1 MFFSTRSLR
10 FQLLVAATLS
20 LCVVAIFALMGVK
33 RYAYN
38 AAQMTFDQRLS
49 SAALQI
55 IDHVHFNNLSFSVDI
70 PFSAFKSLTDSPHDR
85 VFYLVTTNDLQVV
98 TGYEQLLD
106 DPTVR
111 EQISQHKIRLEPQ
124 PDYFYLDFMGE
135 SVRFSLVSRAINTM
149 QGQVSVYAVLGQ
161 TLQSRIDWEAE
172 ISSHALKMLLVV
184 IVCSL
189 LVITALI
196 WQVLK
201 PVNEINRKIAK
212 RSNLDLTPISVDGP
226 QEINHLI
233 ETINVFM
240 AQLDGTLNNL
250 KSFTSEAAHQLKT
263 PIAGI
268 KAQLDVAQDKVTDPE
283 ALTYIQKI
291 SHSNEHLE
299 RTVFQLLNHA
309 TIKHRYRRVEPV
321 EINFNRLVKQ
331 CCRELAIN
339 ALQRN
344 IELHYDESVEF
355 TLRGDEFALSQMLNN
370 LIENAIKYSPKGG
383 RVEVE
388 VMVIGT
394 KATLTIRDY
403 GEGIADQDKPL
414 VFERFYRSPN
424 ATAGGTG
431 LGMSIALDVAEKT
444 NGRLILLDT
453 LPHGL
458 TVQLQFPFSYW
469 QEVKN

>member
-1 MFFSTRSLR
+1 M
-10 FQLLVAATLS
+10 
-20 LCVVAIFALMGVK
+20 
-33 RYAYN
+33 
-38 AAQMTFDQRLS
+38 
-49 SAALQI
+49 
-55 IDHVHFNNLSFSVDI
+55 
-70 PFSAFKSLTDSPHDR
+70 
-85 VFYLVTTNDLQVV
+85 
-98 TGYEQLLD
+98 TGYEQLLN
-106 DPTVR
+106 DPIVI
-111 EQISQHKIRLEPQ
+111 EQISQHKIHLEPK

-135 SVRFSLVSRAINTM
+135 SVRFSIVSRAINTM
-149 QGQVSVYAVLGQ
+149 QGQASVYAILGQ
-161 TLQSRIDWEAE
+161 TLQSRSDWESE
-172 ISSHALKMLLVV
+172 ISNHALKMLLVV

-189 LVITALI
+189 LVITTLI

-233 ETINVFM
+233 ETINIFM
-240 AQLDGTLNNL
+240 TQLDGTLNNL

-268 KAQLDVAQDKVTDPE
+268 KAQLDVAQNKVTDPE
-283 ALTYIQKI
+283 ALAYIQKI
-291 SHSNEHLE
+291 SNSNEHLE

-321 EINFNRLVKQ
+321 QINFNQLVKR

-339 ALQRN
+339 ALQRDV
-344 IELHYDESVEF
+344 ELNYHETVEI
-355 TLRGDEFALSQMLNN
+355 TICGDEFALSQMLNN
-370 LIENAIKYSPKGG
+370 LLENAIKYSPKGS

-388 VMVIGT
+388 IMVIGT
-394 KATLTIRDY
+394 KATLIIRDY
-403 GEGIADQDKPL
+403 GVGISDQDKPF

-424 ATAGGTG
+424 ATEGGTG
-431 LGMSIALDVAEKT
+431 LGMSIALDVAEKS
-444 NGRLILLDT
+444 NARLTLLDT

-458 TVQLQFPFSYW
+458 TIKLEFPFSFW

>member
-20 LCVVAIFALMGVK
+20 LCVVALFALMGVK

-55 IDHVHFNNLSFSVDI
+55 IDHVQFNDLSFSVDI
-70 PFSAFKSLTDSPHDR
+70 PFSAFKSLTDSSRDR
-85 VFYLVTTNDLQVV
+85 VFYLVTTRDLQVV
-98 TGYEQLLD
+98 TGYEQLLN
-106 DPTVR
+106 DPLVI
-111 EQISQHKIRLEPQ
+111 EQISQHKIHLEPK

-135 SVRFSLVSRAINTM
+135 SVRFSIVSRAINTM
-149 QGQVSVYAVLGQ
+149 QGQASVYAILGQ
-161 TLQSRIDWEAE
+161 TLQSRSDWESE
-172 ISSHALKMLLVV
+172 ISNHALKMLLVV

-226 QEINHLI
+226 KEINHLI
-233 ETINVFM
+233 ETINIFM
-240 AQLDGTLNNL
+240 TQLDGTLNNL

-268 KAQLDVAQDKVTDPE
+268 KAQLDVAQNKVTDPE
-283 ALTYIQKI
+283 ALAYIQKI
-291 SHSNEHLE
+291 SNSNEHLE

-321 EINFNRLVKQ
+321 QMNFNQLVKR

-339 ALQRN
+339 ALQRDV
-344 IELHYDESVEF
+344 ELNYHETVEI
-355 TLRGDEFALSQMLNN
+355 TICGDEFALSQMLNN
-370 LIENAIKYSPKGG
+370 LLENAIKYSPKGS

-388 VMVIGT
+388 IMVIGT
-394 KATLTIRDY
+394 KATLIIRDY
-403 GEGIADQDKPL
+403 GVGISDQDKPF

-424 ATAGGTG
+424 ATEGGTG
-431 LGMSIALDVAEKT
+431 LGMSIALDVAEKS
-444 NGRLILLDT
+444 NARLTLLDT

-458 TVQLQFPFSYW
+458 TIKLEFPFSFW
-469 QEVKN
+469 QEVKS